1 MDLKLSFP
9 KRTGSVFLRGDF
21 EFLQIHKTTSKRS
34 LPVLFVIYET
44 IRIVGL
50 RLTATFPKLFCP
62 RLETIASQVVFRLSL
77 RDAPISK
84 TIFIYR

>member
-50 RLTATFPKLFCP
+50 RLTMAEMIQKFDIHANQITEWKKPLLSSVPNVFW
-62 RLETIASQVVFRLSL
+62 QVR
-77 RDAPISK
+77 
-84 TIFIYR
+84 